1 MSRTFISHI
10 LTKNSWKNLNIIS
23 NTNLWMLHH
32 LQSPVRAFSISRTD
46 CLGAQCN
53 SLRFSFLR
61 YNLKK
66 KFAGQPLTS
75 LLYDL
80 NCFRMLFG
88 ISTIVFYIFILVSY
102 FRSEHACFRNIPWK
116 SENKIRPSLEL
127 PHFHEQGWKKKNKQI
142 KKLTKLSITP
152 LILFFKIMRFHE
164 Y

>member
-1 MSRTFISHI
+1 MKGVQKYDCVNMRKGAGAFYF
-10 LTKNSWKNLNIIS
+10 
-23 NTNLWMLHH
+23 
-32 LQSPVRAFSISRTD
+32 PVRAFSISRTD

-102 FRSEHACFRNIPWK
+102 FRSEHACFTK
-116 SENKIRPSLEL
+116 YSMKI
-127 PHFHEQGWKKKNKQI
+127 GK
-142 KKLTKLSITP
+142 
-152 LILFFKIMRFHE
+152 
-164 Y
+164 